1 VDPQSRRRGGA
12 IIGAQHA
19 VVLRA
24 TIASTAQLHN
34 RLMQPIVVHAPA
46 LGRFETTVDGHLCTC
61 QYRLYGGRLMM
72 LTHTGVPGELRGR
85 GIAAAL
91 VQAALDHAR
100 AKGWKVRP
108 DCSYAEAY
116 MQRHPQT
123 LDLLPE

>member
-1 VDPQSRRRGGA
+1 MT
-12 IIGAQHA
+12 
-19 VVLRA
+19 VVV
-24 TIASTAQLHN
+24 THDSTAS
-34 RLMQPIVVHAPA
+34 
-46 LGRFETTVDGHLCTC
+46 RFEATVEGHLCTC

-72 LTHTGVPGELRGR
+72 LTHTGVPHVLRGR

-100 AKGWKVRP
+100 QRGWKVRP

-123 LDLLPE
+123 LDLLQP